1 MFTNIPST
9 TLKQLLKLSERKEAL
24 MAKIQAIDRE
34 MVLLQ
39 GEFGVPPQNSAARVT
54 VSGSPGRGRRG
65 RARRGALKEKI
76 VAALRAS
83 GKRGTTIRELADKLK
98 VRSANL
104 YVWFNGTGRNVPG
117 LKKIGPAKYRL
128 G

>member
-1 MFTNIPST
+1 
-9 TLKQLLKLSERKEAL
+9 
-24 MAKIQAIDRE
+24 
-34 MVLLQ
+34 
-39 GEFGVPPQNSAARVT
+39 
-54 VSGSPGRGRRG
+54 
-65 RARRGALKEKI
+65 LKEKI